1 MNDFDKTFLLAF
13 YRSFLKIKLSCD
25 LKKSVN
31 FKYMQF
37 SKEDVV

>member
-1 MNDFDKTFLLAF
+1 MNDFDKTFVLVF
-13 YRSFLKIKLSCD
+13 IIRKYD
-25 LKKSVN
+25 N